1 MTQPVDTER
10 EAYLKVQR
18 DFICRFIN
26 EIMRA
31 CIKQEDKLEMIK
43 ELVNLDDEELD
54 MKTICSM
61 ANRIGL
67 QIDLHIVKGKDE

>member
-1 MTQPVDTER
+1 MSQPVDTEH
-10 EAYLKVQR
+10 EAYLKVRR
-18 DFICRFIN
+18 DFVCRFIN

-31 CIKQEDKLEMIK
+31 CIKQEEKLEMVK
-43 ELVNLDDEELD
+43 ELVNLEDEDMD

-67 QIDLHIVKGKDE
+67 EIDLHITKGKEE

>member
-1 MTQPVDTER
+1 MSQPVDAER
-10 EAYLKVQR
+10 EAYLTVR
-18 DFICRFIN
+18 CDFLCRFIN

-31 CIKQEDKLEMIK
+31 CIQQEDKIELIK
-43 ELVNLDDEELD
+43 ELVNPDDEELD

-67 QIDLHIVKGKDE
+67 EIDLYITKGKDE